1 MIHTRTVVPLPGS
14 CVDRRLERMNT
25 KTKILL
31 TSQAQKS
38 IDLKS
43 NTLILSR
50 YAIVLVSHLLTIF
63 STRSVYLLTLT
74 VQFCRESGVYLAKIF
89 SVTSLFIFYFGSCS
103 ALFLAAC
110 FFFLLLLFLAQVY
123 IIKNPADEA
132 NRSEGKS
139 ERTAKKCMSLK
150 VFLCVQQKT

>member
-1 MIHTRTVVPLPGS
+1 MIHTRTVVLLPGS

-31 TSQAQKS
+31 TSQAKKS

-63 STRSVYLLTLT
+63 CTRSVYLLTLT

-110 FFFLLLLFLAQVY
+110 FFFFYYYYFWRKFTLSRILPTKPIAARENQ
-123 IIKNPADEA
+123 NARP
-132 NRSEGKS
+132 RS
-139 ERTAKKCMSLK
+139 ACL
-150 VFLCVQQKT
+150 